1 MDSILTSI
9 KKLLGIEK
17 EYDHFDPDIIMHIN
31 STFMTLTQL
40 GVGPA
45 EGFVIEDDTS
55 AWNDFIDNPVISLE
69 AVRSYTYLKVKLL
82 FDPPLSSAVIEAM
95 NRQISEYEWRINVAV
110 ENGKSSDDEASNEN
124 GTVVYN
130 MDYTKLT
137 NLPTFN
143 GKPIVGN
150 VNEEDPTVKPMPASD
165 IVSLWNEKFD
175 D

>member
-31 STFMTLTQL
+31 SVFMTLTQL
-40 GVGPA
+40 GVGPV
-45 EGFVIEDDTS
+45 EGFTIEDETS

-69 AVRSYTYLKVKLL
+69 AVRSYTYLRVKLL

-110 ENGKSSDDEASNEN
+110 ENGKLAEE
-124 GTVVYN
+124 GLKL
-130 MDYTKLT
+130 DYTKLE
-137 NLPTFN
+137 NLPKIN
-143 GKPIVGN
+143 GETLVGN
-150 VNEEDPTVKPMPASD
+150 YAEKDPTVKAIPASD
-165 IVSLWNEKFD
+165 IETLWNKKFND
-175 D
+175 